1 MSSPTEKAK
10 NGTTN
15 ESFGV
20 ILVDDHAAV
29 LRQITALLPSRYRVV
44 ATSPDGAGLAQA
56 AAELQPDLIVLDIS
70 LPKRSGL
77 AVAREVRASGCKARI
92 VFLTTHVDHDYAM
105 AAFEAGALAYVA
117 KMRLALDVVAALD
130 AVLAGKRFVS
140 PCPELAEVNLRLS
153 QHALIKA
160 GV

>member
-1 MSSPTEKAK
+1 MSSPAEEAK
-10 NGTTN
+10 GATH

-29 LRQITALLPSRYRVV
+29 LRQIAALLPKRYRVV
-44 ATSPDGAGLAQA
+44 ATSPDGAGLAQK
-56 AAELQPDLIVLDIS
+56 AAELQPDLIVLDMS

-77 AVAREVRASGCKARI
+77 TVASELRASGCKARI
-92 VFLTTHVDHDYAM
+92 VFLTALVDQDYAM

-130 AVLAGKRFVS
+130 DVLAGKRFVS

-153 QHALIKA
+153 QHAVIKA